1 MAAVYF
7 SKLDSRDTDPALFN
21 NRTPDVEW
29 LKRNLEGYLGV
40 TDARLGRAFR
50 VTGGKGSGKTIF
62 VRHVLRQLKK
72 QHAGTTLFI
81 EADCRRCPGSREVFG
96 AVAACAVSELI
107 KLKGAGAPIK
117 QELIDAANLLNTIT
131 RFTDA
136 TLQVVHEHLMQYKAA
151 ADLSAEVSLLSN
163 LKANF
168 GISLERSEK
177 QIKQL
182 SGSIRF
188 DEYRL
193 CAALR
198 AFFDDVRDQGLNAV
212 LFIDNIDE
220 LDHDYRE
227 PAQREQVRQQAGW
240 VLELKQAHVALIA
253 CMRTYYAD
261 IARDIGN
268 KLVLDRLPPNM
279 LKGIL
284 ERRMKD
290 EPEGIRQAFDGGEVS
305 GLADR
310 LSHAAPTPLAYIE
323 WFKALCEQDA
333 FDSARREKAIQRF
346 VTAEYAGVPFDV
358 LKGVVRA
365 FPAPDHEID
374 RKVLLDACGGSETEL
389 AAVQDRQV
397 VLPNDFWNPTRF
409 SLDPSLHILHP
420 DALKRG

>member
-1 MAAVYF
+1 VSAVYF
-7 SKLDSRDTDPALFN
+7 SKLDSRDTEPALFI

-50 VTGGKGSGKTIF
+50 VTGAKGSGKTIF
-62 VRHVLRQLKK
+62 VRNVLKQLKG
-72 QHAGTTLFI
+72 QHGGRTLFI
-81 EADCRRCPGSREVFG
+81 EVDCRRCPGSREVFG

-107 KLKGAGAPIK
+107 RLKGASASIK

-136 TLQVVHEHLMQYKAA
+136 ELREVHEHLTQYKAA
-151 ADLSAEVSLLSN
+151 SGLSAKVALLSS
-163 LKANF
+163 LQANF
-168 GISLERSEK
+168 GISLERSDK

-182 SGSIRF
+182 TGSIRF

-198 AFFDDVRDQGLNAV
+198 AFFDDVRDQGLNVV

-220 LDHDYRE
+220 LHHDYRE
-227 PAQREQVRQQAGW
+227 AAQREKVRQQAEW
-240 VLELKQAHVALIA
+240 VLELKQAKVALVA

-268 KLVLDRLPPNM
+268 KLMLDPLPPNM
-279 LKGIL
+279 LQGIL
-284 ERRMKD
+284 ERRVKD
-290 EPEGIRQAFDGGEVS
+290 EPAPIREEYERADVKRLANRLAF
-305 GLADR
+305 
-310 LSHAAPTPLAYIE
+310 AAPTPLAYIE
-323 WFKALCEQDA
+323 WFKVLCEQDA
-333 FDSARREKAIQRF
+333 FESSSQDKAIRRF

-358 LKGVVRA
+358 LKSVVRA
-365 FPAPDHEID
+365 FPAPGEEID
-374 RKVLLDACGGSETEL
+374 VKALLDACGGRESEL

-420 DALKRG
+420 DALKRN